1 MMTKFLRLLAVLATP
16 IAMAGGAQADTEPYD
31 QYAGQDDNP
40 PSLILYSGPEYSGEV
55 REIYDPIHA
64 LPNLQFNDRARS
76 IAVLSGQWEV
86 CQHSDFTGRCVFLR
100 YDVPDLA
107 WYGLAGEIS
116 SVRPVYE
123 YTDAEHGLMFVRDD
137 NGYIRYVDD
146 ERYGHDTYSYGY
158 GASTSIQVYHY
169 GYSPEYRQY
178 GYYDPR
184 LGYDPYGFG
193 WTNYSRPYY
202 SSTHYR
208 RERPPLRGHYGARDA
223 SVTLYTDSFDRGAS
237 LGINRG
243 VRDLSRYRFND
254 NVSSIQIR
262 SGKWEVCEHA
272 NFQGR
277 CQIVDASVDRL
288 NGLRLND
295 NISSIRP
302 VGSTGHDRWD
312 RHERDGRRDGPRD
325 GRRGD
330 RTRRDTPQAGFTPGT
345 GDSAR
350 RAPPKPGRL
359 PPGIRNMQAQQA
371 AAKSAA
377 PSTRTITPQPVRRPG
392 ERVVERRVDPALSG
406 GPDTRRE
413 DRIQRRMRDT
423 REPDFARAERRALE
437 RRAAGRRMDTPDR
450 RAVPSRVTPRT
461 PDVRKTPVRPAP
473 TRVAPTR
480 DTRPPAMRRMER
492 PVTRAPEARRPITRA
507 PAARAPDVR
516 APAARQPVKTPQAAP
531 PPRVSR
537 PVQAAPR
544 PASSPPRA
552 TPKRDTRPPGL
563 RRMDR
568 RPGQQQD

>member
-1 MMTKFLRLLAVLATP
+1 MMTRFLRLLAMLAAP
-16 IAMAGGAQADTEPYD
+16 IAMAAGVQAQTETYD
-31 QYAGQDDNP
+31 YDAATDDGP
-40 PSLILYSGPEYSGEV
+40 PTLILYSGANYSGEA
-55 REIYDPIHA
+55 REIYDPVYA

-107 WYGLAGEIS
+107 WYGMDAEIS

-123 YTDAEHGLMFVRDD
+123 YTDAEHGLMFVRDE

-146 ERYGHDTYSYGY
+146 EQYGYDTYSYGY

-169 GYSPEYRQY
+169 GYSPDYRRY

-193 WTNYSRPYY
+193 WYGYSQPYY

-223 SVTLYTDSFDRGAS
+223 AVTLYTDSYDRGAS

-243 VRDLSRYRFND
+243 IRDLSRYRFND

-277 CQIVDASVDRL
+277 CQIVDASVDKL

-312 RHERDGRRDGPRD
+312 RHERGGRD

-330 RTRRDTPQAGFTPGT
+330 WTGGDRRDGDRRDGDRTRRDVPQAGISAGT
-345 GDSAR
+345 YDSAAR
-350 RAPPKPGRL
+350 TPPKAGRL
-359 PPGIRNMQAQQA
+359 PPGIRNMQSEA
-371 AAKSAA
+371 AAAQSAA
-377 PSTRTITPQPVRRPG
+377 PVPRAVTPHRSVGRVSERKNAGLSGASRVARRGAAEQAFAQTPAPNRARIEPPSTSAQ
-392 ERVVERRVDPALSG
+392 ERRG
-406 GPDTRRE
+406 
-413 DRIQRRMRDT
+413 
-423 REPDFARAERRALE
+423 
-437 RRAAGRRMDTPDR
+437 
-450 RAVPSRVTPRT
+450 TPRSLT
-461 PDVRKTPVRPAP
+461 PK
-473 TRVAPTR
+473 
-480 DTRPPAMRRMER
+480 
-492 PVTRAPEARRPITRA
+492 APE
-507 PAARAPDVR
+507 VR
-516 APAARQPVKTPQAAP
+516 ACADA
-531 PPRVSR
+531 
-537 PVQAAPR
+537 
-544 PASSPPRA
+544 
-552 TPKRDTRPPGL
+552 
-563 RRMDR
+563 
-568 RPGQQQD
+568 

>member
-1 MMTKFLRLLAVLATP
+1 MMTRFFRLLAVFAAPAL
-16 IAMAGGAQADTEPYD
+16 MAGGAMADVESYSHDPAT
-31 QYAGQDDNP
+31 DDGP
-40 PSLILYSGPEYSGEV
+40 PTLILYSGANYSGEV

-76 IAVLSGQWEV
+76 IAVLAGQWEV

-123 YTDAEHGLMFVRDD
+123 YTDAEHGLMFVRDE

-146 ERYGHDTYSYGY
+146 EQYGYDTYSYGY

-169 GYSPEYRQY
+169 GYSPEYRRY

-193 WTNYSRPYY
+193 WGGYSRPYY
-202 SSTHYR
+202 SSTYYR

-223 SVTLYTDSFDRGAS
+223 SVTLYTDSYDRGAS

-243 VRDLSRYRFND
+243 IRDLSRYRFND

-262 SGKWEVCEHA
+262 SGQWEVCEHA

-277 CQIVDASVDRL
+277 CQIIDASVDRL

-312 RHERDGRRDGPRD
+312 RHDRDGRRGGRTGRDGPGRDGTGRD

-330 RTRRDTPQAGFTPGT
+330 APQVGSLPPALRGTPPVTPAAVTPPSRPGSVTPQPDRRPGDRRVEPRRDTG
-345 GDSAR
+345 
-350 RAPPKPGRL
+350 L
-359 PPGIRNMQAQQA
+359 
-371 AAKSAA
+371 
-377 PSTRTITPQPVRRPG
+377 V
-392 ERVVERRVDPALSG
+392 G
-406 GPDTRRE
+406 GP
-413 DRIQRRMRDT
+413 
-423 REPDFARAERRALE
+423 
-437 RRAAGRRMDTPDR
+437 AGRGGVRPDR
-450 RAVPSRVTPRT
+450 TDRPQISRPATATPTPRTPSRTLTPRT
-461 PDVRKTPVRPAP
+461 PD
-473 TRVAPTR
+473 TRV
-480 DTRPPAMRRMER
+480 
-492 PVTRAPEARRPITRA
+492 
-507 PAARAPDVR
+507 
-516 APAARQPVKTPQAAP
+516 TP
-531 PPRVSR
+531 S
-537 PVQAAPR
+537 
-544 PASSPPRA
+544 
-552 TPKRDTRPPGL
+552 RDTRPPGL
-563 RRMDR
+563 RRPRPDSVSTPTPR
-568 RPGQQQD
+568 RPATPVTRSVPKAKAPVSRPRSVSPPPRVKAPVSRPAPRVVSRPAPAPPPRASTPSPAPKAAPKRDSRPPSMRSSGRAVKPDQQ

>member
-1 MMTKFLRLLAVLATP
+1 MMTRFLRLLAVFAAP
-16 IAMAGGAQADTEPYD
+16 IAMAGAASADTEAYSYD
-31 QYAGQDDNP
+31 PATDDGP
-40 PSLILYSGPEYSGEV
+40 PTLILYSGANYSGEV

-123 YTDAEHGLMFVRDD
+123 YTDAEHGLMFVRDE

-146 ERYGHDTYSYGY
+146 EQYGYDTYNYGY

-169 GYSPEYRQY
+169 GYSPEYRRY

-193 WTNYSRPYY
+193 WGGYSRPYY

-208 RERPPLRGHYGARDA
+208 RDRPPLRGHYGARDA
-223 SVTLYTDSFDRGAS
+223 SVTLYTDSYDRGAS

-243 VRDLSRYRFND
+243 IRDLSRYRFND

-277 CQIVDASVDRL
+277 CQIVDASVDKL

-312 RHERDGRRDGPRD
+312 RHDRD

-330 RTRRDTPQAGFTPGT
+330 RTGRGGSGRDGSGRADRRGDAPQV
-345 GDSAR
+345 
-350 RAPPKPGRL
+350 GRL
-359 PPGIRNMQAQQA
+359 PPALRGTPPAT
-371 AAKSAA
+371 SAA
-377 PSTRTITPQPVRRPG
+377 VTPPSRPG
-392 ERVVERRVDPALSG
+392 S
-406 GPDTRRE
+406 
-413 DRIQRRMRDT
+413 
-423 REPDFARAERRALE
+423 
-437 RRAAGRRMDTPDR
+437 
-450 RAVPSRVTPRT
+450 
-461 PDVRKTPVRPAP
+461 
-473 TRVAPTR
+473 
-480 DTRPPAMRRMER
+480 
-492 PVTRAPEARRPITRA
+492 
-507 PAARAPDVR
+507 
-516 APAARQPVKTPQAAP
+516 
-531 PPRVSR
+531 
-537 PVQAAPR
+537 
-544 PASSPPRA
+544 
-552 TPKRDTRPPGL
+552 
-563 RRMDR
+563 
-568 RPGQQQD
+568 

>member
-1 MMTKFLRLLAVLATP
+1 MMTRFFRLLAVLATP
-16 IAMAGGAQADTEPYD
+16 IAMAGGALAQTEPNDYG
-31 QYAGQDDNP
+31 AGQDDGP
-40 PSLILYSGPEYSGEV
+40 PTLILYSGANYSGEV

-64 LPNLQFNDRARS
+64 LPNLHFNDRARS

-123 YTDAEHGLMFVRDD
+123 YTDAEHGLMFVRDE
-137 NGYIRYVDD
+137 NGNIRYVDD

-169 GYSPEYRQY
+169 GHSPDYRRY
-178 GYYDPR
+178 GYYHPR

-193 WTNYSRPYY
+193 WYGYSQPYY

-208 RERPPLRGHYGARDA
+208 RERPPLRGHYGARGA
-223 SVTLYTDSFDRGAS
+223 AATLYVDSHDRGAS
-237 LGINRG
+237 LGVNRG
-243 VRDLSRYRFND
+243 IRDLSRYRFND

-312 RHERDGRRDGPRD
+312 RHERDGRR
-325 GRRGD
+325 GD
-330 RTRRDTPQAGFTPGT
+330 RTGGDRDRRDAPQAGFNPGSE
-345 GDSAR
+345 DAAR
-350 RAPPKPGRL
+350 RQPPKPGRL
-359 PPGIRNMQAQQA
+359 PPGIRNMQSQA
-371 AAKSAA
+371 AAAQPAA
-377 PSTRTITPQPVRRPG
+377 PPPREITPQPVRRPG
-392 ERVVERRVDPALSG
+392 DRVMDRRVDPALSG
-406 GPDTRRE
+406 GRETRRD
-413 DRIQRRMRDT
+413 DRIQRRVREL
-423 REPDFARAERRALE
+423 REPDLARPALGRGDRSRAATPERRATP
-437 RRAAGRRMDTPDR
+437 RA
-450 RAVPSRVTPRT
+450 VTPRT
-461 PDVRKTPVRPAP
+461 PEVRSTPVRPAP
-473 TRVAPTR
+473 TRVEPGR
-480 DTRPPAMRRMER
+480 DTRPPGMRRIER
-492 PVTRAPEARRPITRA
+492 PVTRAPE
-507 PAARAPDVR
+507 VR
-516 APAARQPVKTPQAAP
+516 APAMRQPVRTPQAAP

-537 PVQAAPR
+537 PVQVAPQ
-544 PASSPPRA
+544 PASPPPRA
-552 TPKRDTRPPGL
+552 APKRDTRPPGM
-563 RRMDR
+563 RRK
-568 RPGQQQD
+568 GSNKE

>member
-1 MMTKFLRLLAVLATP
+1 MMTRFLRLLAMLAAP
-16 IAMAGGAQADTEPYD
+16 IAMAAGVQAQTETYD
-31 QYAGQDDNP
+31 YDPATDDGP
-40 PSLILYSGPEYSGEV
+40 PTLILYSGANYSGEA
-55 REIYDPIHA
+55 REIYDPVYA

-107 WYGLAGEIS
+107 WYGMDAEIS

-123 YTDAEHGLMFVRDD
+123 YTDAEHGLMFVRDE

-146 ERYGHDTYSYGY
+146 EQYGYDTYSYGY

-169 GYSPEYRQY
+169 GYSPDYRRY

-193 WTNYSRPYY
+193 WYGYSQPYY

-223 SVTLYTDSFDRGAS
+223 AVTLYTDSYDRGAS

-243 VRDLSRYRFND
+243 IRDLSRYRFND

-277 CQIVDASVDRL
+277 CQIVDASVDKL

-312 RHERDGRRDGPRD
+312 RHERGGRD

-330 RTRRDTPQAGFTPGT
+330 WTGGDRRDGDRRDGDRTRRDAPQAGISAGT
-345 GDSAR
+345 YDSAAR
-350 RAPPKPGRL
+350 TPPKAGRL
-359 PPGIRNMQAQQA
+359 PPGIRNMQSEA
-371 AAKSAA
+371 AAAQSAA
-377 PSTRTITPQPVRRPG
+377 PVPRAVTSPPVRRPG
-392 ERVVERRVDPALSG
+392 ERAEERRIERSLSG
-406 GPDTRRE
+406 GPAGRSGTGVRATPAPNRA
-413 DRIQRRMRDT
+413 RI
-423 REPDFARAERRALE
+423 EPPSTSAQERR
-437 RRAAGRRMDTPDR
+437 G
-450 RAVPSRVTPRT
+450 TPRSLT
-461 PDVRKTPVRPAP
+461 PKAPEVRA
-473 TRVAPTR
+473 APTR
-480 DTRPPAMRRMER
+480 DTRPPGMRRIEPQSR
-492 PVTRAPEARRPITRA
+492 PATPVRRAPEVRQ
-507 PAARAPDVR
+507 PAVR
-516 APAARQPVKTPQAAP
+516 APATPAPRMTRPASPPPQARAP
-531 PPRVSR
+531 ASQPVSR
-537 PVQAAPR
+537 PAP
-544 PASSPPRA
+544 SSPPRA
-552 TPKRDTRPPGL
+552 SAPRPAPQAAPKRDTRPPAMRSSG
-563 RRMDR
+563 
-568 RPGQQQD
+568 RPTRTQD

>member
-1 MMTKFLRLLAVLATP
+1 MMTRFFRLLAVLAAP

-31 QYAGQDDNP
+31 QYAGQDDGP
-40 PSLILYSGPEYSGEV
+40 PALILYSGANYSGEV

-64 LPNLQFNDRARS
+64 LPNLYFNDRARS
-76 IAVLSGQWEV
+76 IAVLAGQWEV

-107 WYGLAGEIS
+107 WYGLAGELS

-123 YTDAEHGLMFVRDD
+123 YTDAEHGLMFVRDN

-146 ERYGHDTYSYGY
+146 ERYGYDTYSYGY

-169 GYSPEYRQY
+169 GYSPDYRRY

-202 SSTHYR
+202 SSTHR
-208 RERPPLRGHYGARDA
+208 HRERPPLRGHYGARDA
-223 SVTLYTDSFDRGAS
+223 SVTLYTDSHDRGAS

-243 VRDLSRYRFND
+243 IRDLSRYRFND

-302 VGSTGHDRWD
+302 VGSTGRERWD
-312 RHERDGRRDGPRD
+312 RHERDVRRGDWTGDRT
-325 GRRGD
+325 RGD
-330 RTRRDTPQAGFTPGT
+330 RTRRDTPRTGIDAGTAPI
-345 GDSAR
+345 AR
-350 RAPPKPGRL
+350 RTPPKPGRL
-359 PPGIRNMQAQQA
+359 PPGIRNMQSEA
-371 AAKSAA
+371 AAAQSAA
-377 PSTRTITPQPVRRPG
+377 PPPREITSRPVRRTG
-392 ERVVERRVDPALSG
+392 DRGVERRVDPALSG
-406 GPDTRRE
+406 GRPSERQTPRVRKF
-413 DRIQRRMRDT
+413 Q
-423 REPDFARAERRALE
+423 EPDFDRAERSRIE
-437 RRAAGRRMDTPDR
+437 RPRTAMPDR
-450 RAVPSRVTPRT
+450 RATPGRVTPRT

-473 TRVAPTR
+473 ARVTPKR
-480 DTRPPAMRRMER
+480 DTRPPGMRRMER
-492 PVTRAPEARRPITRA
+492 PATRVPETRAPVTRAPATRA
-507 PAARAPDVR
+507 PATR
-516 APAARQPVKTPQAAP
+516 APATRAPVTRAPVRTPQAAP
-531 PPRVSR
+531 
-537 PVQAAPR
+537 
-544 PASSPPRA
+544 PPRA
-552 TPKRDTRPPGL
+552 TPKRDTRPPGM

-568 RPGQQQD
+568 KQD